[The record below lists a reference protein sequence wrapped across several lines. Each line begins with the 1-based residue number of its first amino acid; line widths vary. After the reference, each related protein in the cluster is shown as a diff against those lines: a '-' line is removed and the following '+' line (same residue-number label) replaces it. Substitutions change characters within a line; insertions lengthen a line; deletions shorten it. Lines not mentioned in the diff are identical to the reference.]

1 MTAIPDDRPIRVLQV
16 SKHYRPVTG
25 GVETVVEQL
34 VSGIESVSFRV
45 LTATERGR
53 GGVDSVDGVPV
64 VRSGTLGSVKS
75 TPLAPSFPV
84 RLRRQAEWAD
94 IVHYH
99 LPFPVGPVSH
109 LLARI
114 DAPTV
119 VTFHDDI
126 VGKGPVVYP
135 YRPVLDRFLRG
146 ADRLLVTS
154 PNMRD
159 ECETV
164 APFAEKTTVIPLG
177 IDADETAAEPRR
189 PEGRHVLFVGRL
201 VPFKGVATLL
211 AAMEG
216 VDGSLSVVG
225 TGPERGA
232 LERQAERRGLTDRV
246 TFEGFVSEARLD
258 RLYREADAFVL
269 PSVGANESFGIVQLE
284 AMQRGLPVVNT
295 DLPTGVPYVSVD
307 GETGRTVPPGDPEAL
322 AAAVEGVL
330 GDPDR
335 YERFSANAIRR
346 VRREFTSD
354 RLLRETEAVYREV
367 LDEGGSAGTRDEAG
381 SAGI

>member
-64 VRSGTLGSVKS
+64 VRAGTLGSVKS

-211 AAMEG
+211 AAMER

>member
-1 MTAIPDDRPIRVLQV
+1 MSEAMTAAPDDRPIRVLQV
-16 SKHYRPVTG
+16 SKHYHPVTG
-25 GVETVVEQL
+25 GIETVVEQL
-34 VSGIESVSFRV
+34 VSGIEGVSFRV
-45 LTATERGR
+45 LTATERGL

-64 VRSGTLGSVKS
+64 VRAGNLGNVKS

-94 IVHYH
+94 LVHYH

-109 LLARI
+109 LLARV

-126 VGKGPVVYP
+126 IGKGPVVYP

-164 APFAEKTTVIPLG
+164 APFADKTTVIPLG
-177 IDADETAAEPRR
+177 IDADETAAAPRR
-189 PEGRHVLFVGRL
+189 PGGRRVLFVGRL
-201 VPFKGVATLL
+201 VPFKGVSTLL
-211 AAMEG
+211 AAMER

-225 TGPERGA
+225 TGPERDA
-232 LERQAERRGLTDRV
+232 LEREAARRELTDRV
-246 TFEGFVSEARLD
+246 TFEGFVSDARLD
-258 RLYREADAFVL
+258 RLYREADVFVL

-330 GDPDR
+330 DDPDR
-335 YERFSANAIRR
+335 YERFSESAIRR

-367 LDEGGSAGTRDEAG
+367 LDEAEP
-381 SAGI
+381 AGI